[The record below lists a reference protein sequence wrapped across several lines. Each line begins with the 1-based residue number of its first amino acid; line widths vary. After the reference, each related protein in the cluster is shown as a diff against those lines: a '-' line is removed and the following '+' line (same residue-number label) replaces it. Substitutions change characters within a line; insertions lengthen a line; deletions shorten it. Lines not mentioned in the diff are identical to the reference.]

1 MLAAG
6 KEHGGEEIGAMH
18 ESCLPQTTRQEYR
31 PEVEEISKDRQT
43 QTLFTQT
50 HRHTDTN
57 YVKLTQTQK
66 KHRHKIYPDTEIH
79 RVEER
84 RHANKNWVTQ

>member
-31 PEVEEISKDRQT
+31 PEVEEMSKDTQT

-66 KHRHKIYPDTEIH
+66 KTQTQNIPRHRDTQSRRTQTHK
-79 RVEER
+79 
-84 RHANKNWVTQ
+84 